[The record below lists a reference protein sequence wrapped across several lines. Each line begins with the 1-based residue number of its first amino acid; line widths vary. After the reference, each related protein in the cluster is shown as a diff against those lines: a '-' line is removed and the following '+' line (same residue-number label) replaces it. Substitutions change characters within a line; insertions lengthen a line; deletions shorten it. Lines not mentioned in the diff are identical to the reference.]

1 MTTTNRTPWTP
12 GPWAAVNQPAP
23 YSADTSWLI
32 VDGTS
37 DNGDVIAAID
47 PDDIRGDLDNA
58 AEANAALIALAPEMA
73 ESLVDAE
80 AAIGENLVWI
90 TDCAD
95 LLVRQKD
102 PEALRRLKQLEDAWT
117 ALAKIA
123 SRIPKGE

>member
-1 MTTTNRTPWTP
+1 MSTTTRTPWTP
-12 GPWAAVNQPAP
+12 GPWRVGGSYRTTDVVAGHNA
-23 YSADTSWLI
+23 I
-32 VDGTS
+32 VARVTGDGM
-37 DNGDVIAAID
+37 
-47 PDDIRGDLDNA
+47 PD
-58 AEANAALIALAPEMA
+58 ANAQLIALAPEMA
-73 ESLVDAE
+73 DSLTDAE